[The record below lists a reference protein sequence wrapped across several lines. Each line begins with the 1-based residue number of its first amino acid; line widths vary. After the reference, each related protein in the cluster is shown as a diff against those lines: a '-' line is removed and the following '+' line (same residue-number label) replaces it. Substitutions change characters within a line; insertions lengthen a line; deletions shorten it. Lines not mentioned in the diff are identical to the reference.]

1 VDVVESCR
9 GFIWLLLWMP
19 DLPSGDGGVLC
30 GGGDLLV
37 ETMNSVDLFFFQ
49 NSRIFFSFFFQN
61 SKILFFR
68 SNWI

>member
-1 VDVVESCR
+1 
-9 GFIWLLLWMP
+9 MP